1 MTTPLLEIEHVTQS
15 FGSLTV
21 LNDLSFSVATGE
33 ALGILGPNGAGKTT
47 LLNVICGEVT
57 PKSGSI
63 RFDGR
68 DITRAPA
75 AQRCVGGIGRT
86 YQVPRPFGG
95 MTVFENAL
103 VAATFGR
110 GAGERDSHALCR
122 DVLERTG
129 LFALRDQL
137 ASKLRL
143 LDRKRLELARALCTS
158 PRLLLLDEIAG
169 GLTDAEVSS
178 LLQTL
183 ASIRTQGVTIIWI
196 EHIVHALAS
205 TVDRIMAMNFGSK
218 LIEGAPHEVLN
229 SKAVQEIYLGV
240 E

>member
-1 MTTPLLEIEHVTQS
+1 MTTPLLEIQHVTQS

-57 PKSGSI
+57 PKSGNI

-68 DITRAPA
+68 DITRISA

-103 VAATFGR
+103 VAATYGR
-110 GAGERDSHALCR
+110 GAGERDSLALCK

-129 LFALRDQL
+129 LFTKRDQP

-169 GLTDAEVSS
+169 GLTDAEVGS

-183 ASIRTQGVTIIWI
+183 ASIRAQGVTIVWI

-218 LIEGAPHEVLN
+218 LIEGAPHDVLN